1 MDNACFHK
9 PRYVADSGIRSQV
22 VTPAFFLPVARKYFV
37 RMFGG
42 EHPHFLDVLIELFT

>member
-1 MDNACFHK
+1 MHVFTSLAMWLTA
-9 PRYVADSGIRSQV
+9 VSGVKV